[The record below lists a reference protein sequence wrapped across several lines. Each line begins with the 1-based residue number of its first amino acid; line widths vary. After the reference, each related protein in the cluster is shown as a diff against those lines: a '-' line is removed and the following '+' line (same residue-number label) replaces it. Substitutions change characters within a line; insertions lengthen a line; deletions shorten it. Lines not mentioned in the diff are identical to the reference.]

1 MSDIPENNIYNYA
14 TRIDDLYINLVEP
27 NKSRYLDISNSYVT
41 YERKRDLQKSHNKR
55 AAAWR
60 WIYIVLLAIVIL
72 SVMLILLRRQFDSS
86 IIDWVMII
94 VIASGLIYLLVLYL
108 DVQSRSPIDYDK
120 INPDYG
126 TLKTVE
132 DEEDG
137 KGVYGIS
144 DNTGE
149 LCRGRDCCDTG
160 HTWNDELQRCQVETF
175 QVMGPREPIENYNEN
190 EVYTKYA

>member
-1 MSDIPENNIYNYA
+1 MSTIPNTNIYNYA
-14 TRIDDLYINLVEP
+14 TRIYDLSDNLITPE
-27 NKSRYLDISNSYVT
+27 KDRYLDISNSYVT
-41 YERKRDLQKSHNKR
+41 HARTKDLQRSHNKR

-60 WIYIVLLAIVIL
+60 WIYIVVLAIVII

-86 IIDWVMII
+86 IIDWAMVLII
-94 VIASGLIYLLVLYL
+94 AAGLIYLLVLYL
-108 DVQSRSPIDYDK
+108 DIQSRSPIDYDK

-126 TLKTVE
+126 TLKTV

-137 KGVYGIS
+137 KGVYGIN
-144 DNTGE
+144 DDTGE
-149 LCRGRDCCDTG
+149 LCRGRDCCQSD

-175 QVMGPREPIENYNEN
+175 QVMGPRGPVENYNEN